1 MRVSTFSRTSVVA
14 ISSFALIFLVAMY
27 QVATTLSENRLYLA
41 EYQKLK
47 SLTTVEF
54 HRTISDYLTS
64 GDASLLNIAEQQL
77 DDINSSAE
85 RLNIQTLTTPI
96 AEKATKLK
104 TDINGTYRAL
114 GKLSG
119 DPLALVRTSEQD
131 MTSINGSL
139 TQYAQESDALNE
151 QQLAQYL
158 ATTATIGNALSTL
171 VIARD
176 KLFQS
181 ENLDVGSVRQPIAEL
196 NQLINQLKTF
206 PLLAIIEE
214 EDDEDELGDDDD
226 LLLDDE
232 EDAVDLSEDAID
244 ELASLISRYQSEI
257 NNTISLQNERNQGFS
272 QLNKDVQMMEQII
285 LEGENEILAEQKSIN
300 TRINWVVIVLLSILV
315 AFLAANYWLTRTV
328 VLNPLIKLRDS
339 FVQLVDQGRVDLI
352 TGISSRTELGQIA
365 DSFNKMVT
373 QLAEE
378 DKQKAKQLGLVSNA
392 MQTMESQAN
401 SILNSSSSTSEH
413 LSAVDDIMTALSQVT
428 EHVNT
433 LSQQVVENAQATQQ
447 AMNDSQQKV
456 EEVLSASDE
465 TNSAATSGKEAIESL
480 SHSVES
486 VGSIV
491 DVISSIADQTNLLA
505 LNAAIE
511 AARAGEHGRGFSVV
525 ADEVRQLA
533 AKTQDSLKQVSDRL
547 EQLNTASK
555 ALESNIFGIESASS
569 RQQEISQVLKENA
582 ASVVEQA
589 ITSANVAADSLE
601 QINQQRQHFAEF
613 EHAMQNV
620 NNEVAQSRELAET
633 ISQDVAEQVNDISA
647 TLKQVT
653 K

>member
-27 QVATTLSENRLYLA
+27 QVATTLSENRLHLA

-54 HRTISDYLTS
+54 YRTISDYLTS

-96 AEKATKLK
+96 AAKTTKLK
-104 TDINGTYRAL
+104 ADINGTYRAL

-131 MTSINGSL
+131 MASINGSL
-139 TQYAQESDALNE
+139 TQYAQESGALSE
-151 QQLAQYL
+151 QQLSRYL
-158 ATTATIGNALSTL
+158 ATTATIGNALSAL

-181 ENLDVGSVRQPIAEL
+181 ENLDVSTVRQPIAEL

-206 PLLAIIEE
+206 PLLAITEE

-232 EDAVDLSEDAID
+232 DDAVDLSEDAID
-244 ELASLISRYQSEI
+244 ELASLSSRYQSEI
-257 NNTISLQNERNQGFS
+257 NNTVSQQNEINQGFS
-272 QLNKDVQMMEQII
+272 QLNKDVQAMERII
-285 LEGENEILAEQKSIN
+285 LEGENEILAEQESIN
-300 TRINWVVIVLLSILV
+300 TRITWVVIVLLSILV

-328 VLNPLIKLRDS
+328 VLSPLRKLRDS
-339 FVQLVDQGRVDLI
+339 FVQLVEQGRVDLI

-480 SHSVES
+480 SQSVES

-547 EQLNTASK
+547 EQLNTAST
-555 ALESNIFGIESASS
+555 ALEANIFGIESASS
-569 RQQEISQVLKENA
+569 RQQEISQLLKENA
-582 ASVVEQA
+582 ESVVEQA
-589 ITSANVAADSLE
+589 ITSASVAADSLE

-620 NNEVAQSRELAET
+620 NSEVAQSRDLAET

-647 TLKQVT
+647 TLKLVT